1 MIYGGNF
8 VAIEDSYG
16 SPGINSVI
24 FYYGS
29 YLIDELGNGDAS
41 GIYDSYGSPG
51 TNDRLYDWKVTENG
65 SIYFDDYHSYIYN
78 SYGILRTRVVSVV
91 VGLYI

>member
-1 MIYGGNF
+1 MTN
-8 VAIEDSYG
+8 

-41 GIYDSYGSPG
+41 GIYDSYGSPSTGWDWPNAVYVIPSG
-51 TNDRLYDWKVTENG
+51 TLDMEWAVTR
-65 SIYFDDYHSYIYN
+65 
-78 SYGILRTRVVSVV
+78 SYGALRTRVVSVV